1 MKRAFLRTFLRNG
14 KFSSRKRIF
23 QVKTA
28 DHYRI
33 AVDTSILSPCFIG
46 QSNLKDSTSNP
57 PAIKPLSTVYWGSG
71 SIFRTFSTISTQ
83 FSTVEKKN
91 FVENPT
97 SFLRFYSTFFAV
109 FHSFPKKAMRSR
121 RPNHPLACKIKLP
134 ASQSSRQ
141 SAGNDCIYYAEAIG
155 FPRKKPPKV
164 RSLGGLHIALK
175 RQSPINFFVI
185 CL

>member
-28 DHYRI
+28 DYYRI
-33 AVDTSILSPCFIG
+33 AVDTSILPPCFIG

-109 FHSFPKKAMRSR
+109 FHSFPKKAVRSR
-121 RPNHPLACKIKLP
+121 RLNHPLACKIKLP

-155 FPRKKPPKV
+155 FSTQKASQGSFPGRPAYCSKKTV
-164 RSLGGLHIALK
+164 SHY
-175 RQSPINFFVI
+175 FFAI